1 MKYIKIIDPICIV
14 QLGFNQSLFVKGDS
28 LEIVEEKD
36 GFYYLRG
43 IRDTRTTVRLRDKD
57 QYYKVYDK
65 AVYRVVNRL
74 IYKGNIETQQVF
86 SEASMMGDLDIDT
99 ETLVLLTGEDFNP
112 KLVSF
117 KQELIVL

>member
-1 MKYIKIIDPICIV
+1 MKYIKIIDPTCIV
-14 QLGFNQSLFVKGDS
+14 QLGFHKSLFVKGDS

-43 IRDTRTTVRLRDKD
+43 TRETRTSVRLRDKD

-74 IYKGNIETQQVF
+74 IYKGIIETQQVF
-86 SEASMMGDLDIDT
+86 SEAAMMGDLDIDT